1 FFFSSRRR
9 HTRFSRDWSSDV
21 CSSDLDNFDFS
32 QNSASLPLTI
42 YSWTKASPPLF
53 GNDGRPDETLDYRH
67 QGDLMWHSSFTEQY
81 YRIYGNTGN
90 SYTNSREQT
99 ILRLNF
105 EPNDNLEGNSWGGI
119 MRAFPQGLSN
129 HSRKRT
135 LEVVVQGREGT
146 LNVDLGRLSED
157 VSIPGINNGAP
168 DGRLQSE
175 VDERS
180 GNFNNER
187 DAGLDGSLD
196 GTGLEIGVRWEC
208 KPFCY
213 A

>member
-90 SYTNSREQT
+90 SYTNSRDRKST
-99 ILRLNF
+99 RLN
-105 EPNDNLEGNSWGGI
+105 SSHVKI
-119 MRAFPQGLSN
+119 SYA
-129 HSRKRT
+129 
-135 LEVVVQGREGT
+135 V
-146 LNVDLGRLSED
+146 
-157 VSIPGINNGAP
+157 
-168 DGRLQSE
+168 
-175 VDERS
+175 
-180 GNFNNER
+180 
-187 DAGLDGSLD
+187 
-196 GTGLEIGVRWEC
+196 
-208 KPFCY
+208 FCLKK
-213 A
+213 